1 MIDSIIFD
9 VDGTL
14 WDSTPIVA
22 ESWNDVIKEQLG
34 QEMHLTDDDLKKLF
48 GRLLP
53 DIAAVIFKN
62 ETKEEQLR
70 LIDLCCEEEHR
81 ALLRSPA
88 PIYPGLEDALK
99 TLSQKYRLFIVS
111 NCQAGYIEVFLQ
123 ATGLSQYFEGHLC
136 PGDTGNAKA
145 ANISE
150 VVSTYK
156 LQSAVYVGDTAGDYN
171 AAREAGLPFIFA
183 SYGFGTVETP
193 DAVITSLEEL
203 SEVVEAI

>member
-22 ESWNDVIKEQLG
+22 EAWNDVIKDQLH
-34 QEMHLTDDDLKKLF
+34 QDMNLTGDDLKRLF

-53 DIAAVIFKN
+53 EIAAVIFEN
-62 ETKEEQLR
+62 ETQEEQLR

-81 ALLRSPA
+81 ALLNSPA

-99 TLSQKYRLFIVS
+99 VLSGKYRLFIVS

-123 ATGLSQYFEGHLC
+123 ATGLSRYFEGHLC

-150 VVSTYK
+150 VVSTYN
-156 LQSAVYVGDTAGDYN
+156 LQSAVYVGDTAGDYK
-171 AAREAGLPFIFA
+171 ATKEAGLPFIFA
-183 SYGFGTVETP
+183 SYGFGSVETP
-193 DAVITSLEEL
+193 DAVIASLDEL
-203 SEVVEAI
+203 PKVVAAL